1 MKNCEG
7 ESALHDLRFAV
18 RLLCRNGASTAVI
31 VVALAI
37 GIAVN
42 TTVFTAYKTLVLRQ
56 LDARAPGEMVNVA
69 LVRDSGATDNTFSY
83 PDYEA
88 YRDAVQ
94 SLSGLVAFRLDQL
107 TLSADGA
114 GATARSLKAGNA
126 ERATVYLISENYFE
140 VLGVRAVEG
149 RTLDSMSVREAG
161 ADPPVLISENYWRRR
176 FDADPAILGKIVR
189 LNGVRVT
196 VIGIAPRD
204 FIGTGGVT
212 TPGFWAPIAIEPL
225 LQGDDDWLRRR
236 EDQRYRLYGRLA
248 PGTSLSQAQAEM
260 NAIANRIRTLHDPRS
275 DSAKPAT
282 MLVWPGSQFPL
293 PLNQYGPGPKLFVQL
308 VMVAAGIVLAVACA
322 NVGSLQ
328 LARSRSRQSELR
340 TRLALGAS
348 RVRIIRQLLTESLLI
363 GLSAGALALLF
374 TWIFLRASV
383 TLIANV
389 LPLEFGTFVLN
400 VDPDF
405 GIFMYVSAISAIA
418 GLISG
423 FAPAMESSRSALAP
437 QAKGATSSARSRRLQ
452 DLFIAV
458 QVAFSVVLLIAGTM
472 SVRSS
477 IQALAID
484 PGYES
489 DRLTNI
495 DLQLP
500 AAGKYTAERKLS
512 VYREVRSRLADLPG
526 VVGITAG
533 RPPGMGYPTAAV
545 AFDPDHASAQS
556 GQSLVVQYAY
566 VQAGYFQTVSMP
578 VLLGRSFRFDAG
590 PEERSVVISES
601 AARLLWQS
609 ENPIGRKV
617 RLGPTDERLH
627 NLTGL
632 VATGATY
639 EIIGVVRDTRGTRVD
654 GGNSRSIY
662 MVLPESRFLDYPLL
676 VRTQSD
682 PASLLKSMTDAISS
696 ADPDAVARLTTLKE
710 MLRASPPFIT
720 STIAAGIASSVG
732 LLALLLASMGI
743 YGTVAYIVVLRTREV
758 GIRIAIG
765 AQRGNVLS
773 LILRETFR
781 PVLAGLIAGILL
793 AAGASYALRGFL
805 YGLNGVD
812 SGSSIL
818 VSTLFLL
825 IALAASYLPA
835 RRAVRIDPIVA
846 LRYE

>member
-1 MKNCEG
+1 VR
-7 ESALHDLRFAV
+7 ESVFHDFRFAV

-42 TTVFTAYKTLVLRQ
+42 TAVFTAYKTFLVRQ
-56 LDARAPGEMVNVA
+56 LDARAPDEMVNVA
-69 LVRDSGATDNTFSY
+69 LVRDSGATDFAFSY

-88 YRDAVQ
+88 YRDAVH
-94 SLSGLVAFRLDQL
+94 SLSGLVAFRLAQL

-114 GATARSLKAGNA
+114 SAVPRNSRS
-126 ERATVYLISENYFE
+126 EIATVQLISENYFK
-140 VLGVRAVEG
+140 VLGVSAIEG
-149 RTLDSMSVREAG
+149 RTFDSMSTRDSG

-189 LNGVRVT
+189 LNGVSLT

-204 FIGTGGVT
+204 FIGTGVT
-212 TPGFWAPIAIEPL
+212 TPAFWAPITIEPL
-225 LQGDDDWLRRR
+225 IQGDDDWLRRR
-236 EDQRYRLYGRLA
+236 EDQRYRLVGRLA
-248 PGTSLSQAQAEM
+248 PGTGLSQAQAEM
-260 NAIANRIRTLHDPRS
+260 NALANRIRTLHDPHS

-282 MLVWPGSQFPL
+282 MLVWPGSTLPL
-293 PLNQYGPGPKLFVQL
+293 PLNQYGGPKLFVQL
-308 VMVAAGIVLAVACA
+308 IMLAAGMVLAVACA

-340 TRLALGAS
+340 TRMSLGAG
-348 RVRIIRQLLTESLLI
+348 RARIIRQLLTESLLI
-363 GLSAGALALLF
+363 GLSAGTLALLF
-374 TWIFLRASV
+374 TWIFLKASV
-383 TLIANV
+383 MVIANV
-389 LPLEFGTFVLN
+389 LPVELGTFVLN

-405 GIFMYVSAISAIA
+405 GIFMYVFAISAIA
-418 GLISG
+418 GLLSG
-423 FAPAMESSRSALAP
+423 FTPAMESSRSALAP
-437 QAKGATSSARSRRLQ
+437 QAKGGTSPVRGRRLQ
-452 DLFIAV
+452 DLLISV

-477 IQALAID
+477 IAALAID
-484 PGYES
+484 PGYDS
-489 DRLTNI
+489 DRLTNVE
-495 DLQLP
+495 LQLP
-500 AAGKYTAERKLS
+500 ATGKYAGERKLAS
-512 VYREVRSRLADLPG
+512 YREIRSRLADLPG
-526 VVGITAG
+526 VTGITAG

-545 AFDPDHASAQS
+545 AFDPDNAAAQS

-566 VQAGYFQTVSMP
+566 VQAGYFQAVGIP
-578 VLLGRSFRFDAG
+578 VLLGRSFGLAAG

-601 AARLLWQS
+601 AARLLWHS

-627 NLTGL
+627 INLTGL

-639 EIIGVVRDTRGTRVD
+639 EIIGVVRDTRGTASD
-654 GGNSRSIY
+654 GGSSKSVY
-662 MVLPESRFLDYPLL
+662 MVLPENRFLDYPLL

-682 PASLLKSMTDAISS
+682 PESLLKSMTAAISS
-696 ADPDAVARLTTLKE
+696 ADRDAVARLTTLKE
-710 MLRASPPFIT
+710 MLRVSPPFLT

-732 LLALLLASMGI
+732 LLALLLALMGI

-758 GIRIAIG
+758 GIRMAIG
-765 AQRGNVLS
+765 AQRRNVLS
-773 LILRETFR
+773 LILRETLQ
-781 PVLAGLIAGILL
+781 PVLAGLIAGTVL
-793 AAGASYALRGFL
+793 AAGASYALRGLL

-812 SGSSIL
+812 SLSSIL